1 MSKESKETRAQKNFH
16 LNTVGGYGLLLSG
29 ACAVVGAWLIVT
41 GDTFPGSVVTL
52 GAVALVYVAYKAFSR
67 VRPGPPD
74 WSEYKRRREDSESA

>member
-29 ACAVVGAWLIVT
+29 ACAVVGSWLIVT
-41 GDTFPGSVVTL
+41 GDTLPGSVVTIA
-52 GAVALVYVAYKAFSR
+52 AVVLVYVAYKAFSR

-74 WSEYKRRREDSESA
+74 WGAYGRKEDGK

>member
-29 ACAVVGAWLIVT
+29 ACAVVGPWLIVT
-41 GDTFPGSVVTL
+41 GDTLPGTVVTL
-52 GAVALVYVAYKAFSR
+52 GAVALVYVAYKAFCR

-74 WSEYKRRREDSESA
+74 WGAYGRKEDEA